1 MKTHALLW
9 CLALLAAPSLCAGQ
23 PDAPVIPREPD
34 PQRQAD
40 VRPPD
45 EPLNELQRDQ
55 EARRR
60 ALEAEYSERRQE
72 LVESPEYRSLSR
84 RERRGRIRAL
94 KNEFRVREQQVE
106 DEYKSRREELEGA
119 P

>member
-1 MKTHALLW
+1 M
-9 CLALLAAPSLCAGQ
+9 LAASQALGQ
-23 PDAPVIPREPD
+23 PERPTIPREAD
-34 PQRQAD
+34 PQNQAD

-45 EPLNELQRDQ
+45 EPQSELQRDQ

-84 RERRGRIRAL
+84 RERKGRVRAL
-94 KNEFRVREQQVE
+94 KNEFRVREQQLE
-106 DEYKSRREELEGA
+106 DEYKSSREELEA
-119 P
+119 PEQP